1 MKKFGAMLLAI
12 AMILSVCS
20 AWADGLTVTLGQDQ
34 STDGNVVKE
43 AFDVAITDGFTPIT
57 AVNFKSTLTS
67 QGDYKSVGA
76 KFIYTVS
83 AGTASSV
90 SSTDPAKTYQ
100 IYAGNVNAI
109 DTATSTLTAVHPINA
124 STGTAVPS
132 EKMMTIN
139 FKDINT
145 TNFPQT
151 GIYRYKVTQTA
162 LTEAQIAADIKA
174 IKDGTGTQVTDAVDK
189 YLDVYVVTNDT
200 DGDGAVD
207 TAKIYGVVLFES
219 TGDPTTVDTSKIDEN
234 GKVYAQ
240 YTTSNAQKTDTF
252 DNIYTAYKIQLVK
265 KVKGAAA
272 SATDK
277 FPFSLIVTDP
287 DTANADDSVILAGV
301 QYGYDASSAGST
313 TAIAY
318 NATTGQIT
326 IGGEVTSIKLKS
338 VETIDI
344 VGLPASALVKIKETI
359 SALLGYDITSEIK
372 DFDGTTVA
380 ITTPVTTDENGT
392 SGAVKK
398 AETTGT
404 ITYTNTREQI
414 SPTGVILRVAPYA
427 LILVAGL
434 ALLLISRHRKA
445 ATIEE

>member
-1 MKKFGAMLLAI
+1 MKKFGAILLAI

-67 QGDYKSVGA
+67 QGDYNSVGA

-132 EKMMTIN
+132 TQMMTIN

-252 DNIYTAYKIQLVK
+252 DNIYTAYKIKLEK

-287 DTANADDSVILAGV
+287 ETDTDESVILAGV

-318 NATTGQIT
+318 NATTGQIK
-326 IGGEVTSIKLKS
+326 IGDDVTSIKLKKD
-338 VETIDI
+338 ETIEI

-359 SALLGYDITSEIK
+359 SALLGYDITSEITN
-372 DFDGTTVA
+372 FDGTTVA

-392 SGAVKK
+392 SGAVAKS
-398 AETTGT
+398 EDGV